1 LSSLILTITTPPPP
15 NLNLWC
21 APYYTLF
28 LSLMMLSY
36 CLL

>member
-1 LSSLILTITTPPPP
+1 LSSLILTITTPPPH
-15 NLNLWC
+15 LNLWC
-21 APYYTLF
+21 ATYYTLF